1 MIRANISRI
10 TTLKLAKTFLF
21 CSAFTLSAAVM
32 AADVVPTPDAQPT
45 LDPKPMPAPAPIAL
59 PSPPQIAAKAF
70 LLMDYHT
77 GQVLI
82 GSNEHERLPPASLT
96 KMMTSYVI
104 GQELKSGRIKP
115 TDMVT
120 ISQNAWAKNYSDS
133 SKMFIEVGK
142 QVSVENLNKGIIIQ
156 SGNDACIAMAE
167 HVAGSEDSFASLM
180 NQWAKRLGM
189 NETHFVNA
197 HGLYD
202 QNHYSSAYD
211 MALLGRALIHD
222 LPEEYAIYSQKDF
235 TFNGIVQHNRN
246 RLLWDKSL
254 AVDGI
259 KTGHVS
265 EVGYNLVAS
274 ATGPDNMRLISVVIG
289 SGSEAQRAEESKK
302 LLTYGFR
309 FYQNV
314 TPYKA
319 GAALATQRVWMG
331 DKSEI
336 QLGTAEEINLVVPR
350 NSASKLKADFQL
362 KGELD
367 APIKKGESVGTIYL
381 KLDGKDVAQYPLVAL
396 EEVNEGSL
404 FSRLWDYLVLL
415 FQRLLS

>member
-1 MIRANISRI
+1 M
-10 TTLKLAKTFLF
+10 KLAKLFLLS
-21 CSAFTLSAAVM
+21 SAVALSAAVV
-32 AADVVPTPDAQPT
+32 ATPAPTPDALPKP
-45 LDPKPMPAPAPIAL
+45 DPKPMPAPAPVAL
-59 PSPPQIAAKAF
+59 PSPPQIAAKAY
-70 LLMDYHT
+70 LLMDYNT

-115 TDMVT
+115 SDMVT

-142 QVSVENLNKGIIIQ
+142 QVSVDNLNKGIIIQ

-180 NQWAKRLGM
+180 NQWADRIGM
-189 NETHFVNA
+189 KETHFVNA
-197 HGLYD
+197 HGLYNVD
-202 QNHYSSAYD
+202 HYSSAYD
-211 MALLGRALIHD
+211 MALLGQALIRD
-222 LPEEYAIYSQKDF
+222 LPEEYKIYSQKDF
-235 TFNGIVQHNRN
+235 AFNGITQHNRN

-259 KTGHVS
+259 KTGHLS
-265 EVGYNLVAS
+265 EVGFNLVAS

-314 TPYKA
+314 TPYKQ
-319 GAALATQRVWMG
+319 GAELASQRIWMG

-336 QLGTAEEINLVVPR
+336 KLGTDRDISLLLPR
-350 NSASKLKADFQL
+350 NSSGKLKADFQL
-362 KGELD
+362 NGELD
-367 APIKKGESVGTIYL
+367 APVKKGEQVGTIFL
-381 KLDGKDVAQYPLVAL
+381 KLDDKEVAQYPLVAL
-396 EEVNEGSL
+396 EEVNQGSL

-415 FQRLLS
+415 FQRLIA

>member
-1 MIRANISRI
+1 M
-10 TTLKLAKTFLF
+10 KLVKPLLF
-21 CSAFTLSAAVM
+21 GAAVALSM
-32 AADVVPTPDAQPT
+32 TAVAATSTPTPDALPKP
-45 LDPKPMPAPAPIAL
+45 DPKPMPVPAPVAL
-59 PSPPQIAAKAF
+59 PSPPQIAAKAY

-82 GSNEHERLPPASLT
+82 GSNEHDRLPPASLT

-115 TDMVT
+115 EDMVT

-142 QVSVENLNKGIIIQ
+142 QVSVDNLNKGIIIQ

-167 HVAGSEDSFASLM
+167 HIAGSEDSFASLM
-180 NQWAKRLGM
+180 NQWADRLGM
-189 NETHFVNA
+189 KETHFVNA
-197 HGLYD
+197 HGLH
-202 QNHYSSAYD
+202 NPEHYSSAYD
-211 MALLGRALIHD
+211 MALLGQALIRD
-222 LPEEYAIYSQKDF
+222 LPTEYAIYSQKEF

-254 AVDGI
+254 VVDGI

-274 ATGPDNMRLISVVIG
+274 ATGPDDMRLISVVIG

-314 TPYKA
+314 TPYKQ
-319 GAALATQRVWMG
+319 GAELANQRIWMG

-336 QLGTAEEINLVVPR
+336 KLGTDRDISLVVPR
-350 NSASKLKADFQL
+350 NSSGKLKADFQL
-362 KGELD
+362 KNELN
-367 APIKKGESVGTIYL
+367 APIKKGEQVGTIFL

>member
-1 MIRANISRI
+1 MM
-10 TTLKLAKTFLF
+10 LKLVKPLLF
-21 CSAFTLSAAVM
+21 GAAVALSM
-32 AADVVPTPDAQPT
+32 TAVAATSTPTPDALPKP
-45 LDPKPMPAPAPIAL
+45 DPKPMPAPAPVAL
-59 PSPPQIAAKAF
+59 PSPPQIAAKAY

-115 TDMVT
+115 EDMVT

-142 QVSVENLNKGIIIQ
+142 QVSVDNLNKGIIIQ

-167 HVAGSEDSFASLM
+167 HIAGSEDSFASLM
-180 NQWAKRLGM
+180 NQWADRLGM
-189 NETHFVNA
+189 KETHFVNA
-197 HGLYD
+197 HGLHNPD
-202 QNHYSSAYD
+202 HYSSAYD
-211 MALLGRALIHD
+211 MALLGQALIRD
-222 LPEEYAIYSQKDF
+222 LPNEYAIYSQKEF

-246 RLLWDKSL
+246 RLLWDKTL
-254 AVDGI
+254 VVDGI

-314 TPYKA
+314 TPYKQ
-319 GAALATQRVWMG
+319 GAELANQRIWMG

-336 QLGTAEEINLVVPR
+336 KLGTDRDISLVVPR
-350 NSASKLKADFQL
+350 NSSGKLKADFQL
-362 KGELD
+362 KNELN
-367 APIKKGESVGTIYL
+367 APIKKGEQVGTIFL

>member
-1 MIRANISRI
+1 M
-10 TTLKLAKTFLF
+10 KLAKLFLLS
-21 CSAFTLSAAVM
+21 SAVALSAAVV
-32 AADVVPTPDAQPT
+32 ATPAPTPDALPKP
-45 LDPKPMPAPAPIAL
+45 DPKPMPAPAPVAL
-59 PSPPQIAAKAF
+59 PSPPQIAAKAY
-70 LLMDYHT
+70 LLMDYNT

-104 GQELKSGRIKP
+104 GQELKAGRIKP
-115 TDMVT
+115 SDMVT
-120 ISQNAWAKNYSDS
+120 ISQNAWSKNYSDS

-142 QVSVENLNKGIIIQ
+142 QVSVDNLNKGIIIQ

-180 NQWAKRLGM
+180 NQWADRIGM
-189 NETHFVNA
+189 KETHFVNA
-197 HGLYD
+197 HGLYNVD
-202 QNHYSSAYD
+202 HYSSAYD
-211 MALLGRALIHD
+211 MALLGQALIRD
-222 LPEEYAIYSQKDF
+222 LPEEYKIYSQKDF
-235 TFNGIVQHNRN
+235 SFNGITQHNRN

-265 EVGYNLVAS
+265 EVGFNLVAS

-314 TPYKA
+314 TPYKQ
-319 GAALATQRVWMG
+319 GAELASQRIWMG

-336 QLGTAEEINLVVPR
+336 KLGTDRDISLLLPR
-350 NSASKLKADFQL
+350 NSSGKLKADFQL

-367 APIKKGESVGTIYL
+367 APIKKGEQVGTIFL
-381 KLDGKDVAQYPLVAL
+381 KLDDKEVAQYPLVAL
-396 EEVNEGSL
+396 EEVNQGSL

-415 FQRLLS
+415 FQRLIA

>member
-1 MIRANISRI
+1 M
-10 TTLKLAKTFLF
+10 KLAKPLLF
-21 CSAFTLSAAVM
+21 CAAVALSM
-32 AADVVPTPDAQPT
+32 TAVAATTTPTPDALPKP
-45 LDPKPMPAPAPIAL
+45 DPKPMPAPAPVAL

-77 GQVLI
+77 GQILI
-82 GSNEHERLPPASLT
+82 GNNEHERLPPASLT

-104 GQELKSGRIKP
+104 GQELKNGRIKP
-115 TDMVT
+115 DDMVT

-142 QVSVENLNKGIIIQ
+142 QVSVDNLNKGIIIQ

-167 HVAGSEDSFASLM
+167 HIAGSEDSFASLM
-180 NQWAKRLGM
+180 NQWAERLGM
-189 NETHFVNA
+189 KETHFVNA
-197 HGLYD
+197 HGLYNPD
-202 QNHYSSAYD
+202 HYSSAYD
-211 MALLGRALIHD
+211 MALLGQALIRD
-222 LPEEYAIYSQKDF
+222 LPNEYAIYSQKDF

-246 RLLWDKSL
+246 RLLWDKTL
-254 AVDGI
+254 VVDGI

-314 TPYKA
+314 TPYKQ
-319 GAALATQRVWMG
+319 GAELATQRIWMG

-336 QLGTAEEINLVVPR
+336 KLGTDRDISLVIPR
-350 NSASKLKADFQL
+350 NSSGKLKADFQL
-362 KGELD
+362 KNELN
-367 APIKKGESVGTIYL
+367 APIKKGEQVGTIFL

>member
-1 MIRANISRI
+1 M
-10 TTLKLAKTFLF
+10 KLAKTLLF

-32 AADVVPTPDAQPT
+32 AADVVPTPDAKPT
-45 LDPKPMPAPAPIAL
+45 PDPKPMPAPAPIAL
-59 PSPPQIAAKAF
+59 PSPPQIAAKAY

-180 NQWAKRLGM
+180 NQWAQRIGM
-189 NETHFVNA
+189 KETHFVNA

-202 QNHYSSAYD
+202 ENHYSTAYD

-319 GAALATQRVWMG
+319 GAVLATQRIWMG

-367 APIKKGESVGTIYL
+367 APIKKGEAVGTIYL

-396 EEVNEGSL
+396 EEVNEDSL
-404 FSRLWDYLVLL
+404 FSRLWDYLILL
-415 FQRLLS
+415 FHRLLA

>member
-1 MIRANISRI
+1 M
-10 TTLKLAKTFLF
+10 LKLAKTLLLS
-21 CSAFTLSAAVM
+21 SAVVFSAAVV
-32 AADVVPTPDAQPT
+32 ATPTPTPDAQPKP
-45 LDPKPMPAPAPIAL
+45 DPKPLPAPAPAPVAL
-59 PSPPQIAAKAF
+59 PSPPQIAAKAY

-82 GSNEHERLPPASLT
+82 SSNEHERLPPASLT

-104 GQELKSGRIKP
+104 GQELKAGRIKP
-115 TDMVT
+115 ADMVT

-142 QVSVENLNKGIIIQ
+142 QVSVENLNHGIIIQ

-167 HVAGSEDSFASLM
+167 HIAGSEDSFASLM
-180 NQWAKRLGM
+180 NQWAERIGM
-189 NETHFVNA
+189 KETHFVNS
-197 HGLYD
+197 HGLYNPD
-202 QNHYSSAYD
+202 HYSSAYD
-211 MALLGRALIHD
+211 MALLGQALIRD
-222 LPEEYAIYSQKDF
+222 LPDEYKIYSQKDF
-235 TFNGIVQHNRN
+235 TFNGITQHNRN

-265 EVGYNLVAS
+265 EVGFNLVAS
-274 ATGPDNMRLISVVIG
+274 ATGPDDMRLISVVIG

-314 TPYKA
+314 IPYKQ
-319 GAALATQRVWMG
+319 GAELATQRVWMG

-336 QLGTAEEINLVVPR
+336 KLGTDRDISLLLPR
-350 NSASKLKADFQL
+350 NSSGKLKADFQL
-362 KGELD
+362 RGELD
-367 APIKKGESVGTIYL
+367 APIKKGEKVGTIFL
-381 KLDGKDVAQYPLVAL
+381 KLDGKEVAQYPLVAL
-396 EEVNEGSL
+396 DEVNEGSL

-415 FQRLLS
+415 FQRLIG

>member
-1 MIRANISRI
+1 MTAV
-10 TTLKLAKTFLF
+10 
-21 CSAFTLSAAVM
+21 AATST
-32 AADVVPTPDAQPT
+32 PTPDALPKP
-45 LDPKPMPAPAPIAL
+45 DPKPMPAPAPVAL
-59 PSPPQIAAKAF
+59 PSPPQIAAKAY

-115 TDMVT
+115 EDMVT

-142 QVSVENLNKGIIIQ
+142 QVSVDNLNKGIIIQ

-167 HVAGSEDSFASLM
+167 HIAGSEDSFASLM
-180 NQWAKRLGM
+180 NQWADRLGM
-189 NETHFVNA
+189 KETHFVNA
-197 HGLYD
+197 HGLHNPD
-202 QNHYSSAYD
+202 HYSSAYD
-211 MALLGRALIHD
+211 MALLGQALIRD
-222 LPEEYAIYSQKDF
+222 LPNEYAIYSQKEF

-246 RLLWDKSL
+246 RLLWDKTL
-254 AVDGI
+254 VVDGI

-314 TPYKA
+314 TPYKQ
-319 GAALATQRVWMG
+319 GAELANQRIWMG

-336 QLGTAEEINLVVPR
+336 KLGTDRDISLVVPR
-350 NSASKLKADFQL
+350 NSSGKLKADFQL
-362 KGELD
+362 KNELN
-367 APIKKGESVGTIYL
+367 APIKKGEQVGTIFL

>member
-1 MIRANISRI
+1 M
-10 TTLKLAKTFLF
+10 KLVKPLLF
-21 CSAFTLSAAVM
+21 GAAVALSM
-32 AADVVPTPDAQPT
+32 TAVAATSTPTPDALPKP
-45 LDPKPMPAPAPIAL
+45 DPKPMPAPAPVAL
-59 PSPPQIAAKAF
+59 PSPPQIAAKAY

-82 GSNEHERLPPASLT
+82 GSNEHDRLPPASLT

-115 TDMVT
+115 EDMVT

-142 QVSVENLNKGIIIQ
+142 QVSVDNLNKGIIIQ

-167 HVAGSEDSFASLM
+167 HIAGSEDSFASLM
-180 NQWAKRLGM
+180 NQWADRLGM
-189 NETHFVNA
+189 KETHFVNA
-197 HGLYD
+197 HGLHNPD
-202 QNHYSSAYD
+202 HYSSAYD
-211 MALLGRALIHD
+211 MALLGQALIRD
-222 LPEEYAIYSQKDF
+222 LPNEYAIYSQKEF
-235 TFNGIVQHNRN
+235 TFTGIVQHNRN
-246 RLLWDKSL
+246 RLLWDKTL
-254 AVDGI
+254 VVDGI

-274 ATGPDNMRLISVVIG
+274 ATGPDDMRLISVVIG

-314 TPYKA
+314 TPYKQ
-319 GAALATQRVWMG
+319 GAELANQRIWMG

-336 QLGTAEEINLVVPR
+336 KLGTDRDISLVVPR
-350 NSASKLKADFQL
+350 NSSGKLKADFQL
-362 KGELD
+362 KNELN
-367 APIKKGESVGTIYL
+367 APIKKGEQVGTIFL

>member
-1 MIRANISRI
+1 M
-10 TTLKLAKTFLF
+10 KLAKPFLL
-21 CSAFTLSAAVM
+21 CASMALSMTAM
-32 AADVVPTPDAQPT
+32 AATSTPTPDAQPKP
-45 LDPKPMPAPAPIAL
+45 DPKPMPAPAPVAL

-77 GQVLI
+77 GQVLF
-82 GSNEHERLPPASLT
+82 GNNEHERLPPASLT

-104 GQELKSGRIKP
+104 GQELKSGRMKP
-115 TDMVT
+115 DDMVT

-142 QVSVENLNKGIIIQ
+142 QVSVDNLNKGIIIQ

-167 HVAGSEDSFASLM
+167 HIAGSEDSFASLM
-180 NQWAKRLGM
+180 NQWADRLGM
-189 NETHFVNA
+189 KETHFVNA
-197 HGLYD
+197 HGLHNE
-202 QNHYSSAYD
+202 NHYSSAYD
-211 MALLGRALIHD
+211 MALLGQALIRD
-222 LPEEYAIYSQKDF
+222 LPSEYAIYSQKEF

-265 EVGYNLVAS
+265 EVGYNLVSS
-274 ATGPDNMRLISVVIG
+274 ATGPDNMRLIAVVIG

-314 TPYKA
+314 TPYKL
-319 GAALATQRVWMG
+319 GAELATQRVWMG
-331 DKSEI
+331 DKNEI
-336 QLGTAEEINLVVPR
+336 KLGTDRDISLVIPR
-350 NSASKLKADFQL
+350 NSSGKLKADFQL
-362 KGELD
+362 KNELD
-367 APIKKGESVGTIYL
+367 APIKKGEQVGTIFL

-404 FSRLWDYLVLL
+404 FSRLWDYLILL
-415 FQRLLS
+415 FQRLIG

>member
-1 MIRANISRI
+1 M
-10 TTLKLAKTFLF
+10 KLAKPLLF
-21 CSAFTLSAAVM
+21 CAAVALSM
-32 AADVVPTPDAQPT
+32 TAVAATTTPTPDALPKP
-45 LDPKPMPAPAPIAL
+45 DPRPMPAPAPVAL

-77 GQVLI
+77 GQILI
-82 GSNEHERLPPASLT
+82 GNNEHERLPPASLT

-104 GQELKSGRIKP
+104 GQELKNGRIKP
-115 TDMVT
+115 DDMVT

-142 QVSVENLNKGIIIQ
+142 QVSVDNLNKGIIIQ

-167 HVAGSEDSFASLM
+167 HIAGSEDSFASLM
-180 NQWAKRLGM
+180 NQWAERLGM
-189 NETHFVNA
+189 KETHFVNA
-197 HGLYD
+197 HGLYNAD
-202 QNHYSSAYD
+202 HYSSAYD
-211 MALLGRALIHD
+211 MALLGQALIRD
-222 LPEEYAIYSQKDF
+222 LPNEYAIYSQKEF

-246 RLLWDKSL
+246 RLLWDKTL
-254 AVDGI
+254 VVDGI

-274 ATGPDNMRLISVVIG
+274 ATGPDDMRLISVVIG

-314 TPYKA
+314 TPYKQ
-319 GAALATQRVWMG
+319 GAELATQRIWMG

-336 QLGTAEEINLVVPR
+336 KLGTDRDISLVIPR
-350 NSASKLKADFQL
+350 NSSGKLKADFQL
-362 KGELD
+362 KNELN
-367 APIKKGESVGTIYL
+367 APIKKGEQVGTIFL

>member
-1 MIRANISRI
+1 M
-10 TTLKLAKTFLF
+10 LKLVKPLLF
-21 CSAFTLSAAVM
+21 GAAVALSM
-32 AADVVPTPDAQPT
+32 TAVAATSTPTPDALPKP
-45 LDPKPMPAPAPIAL
+45 DPKPMPAPAPVAL
-59 PSPPQIAAKAF
+59 PSPPQIAAKAY

-115 TDMVT
+115 EDMVT

-142 QVSVENLNKGIIIQ
+142 QVSVDNLNKGIIIQ

-167 HVAGSEDSFASLM
+167 HIAGSEDSFASLM
-180 NQWAKRLGM
+180 NQWAERLGM
-189 NETHFVNA
+189 KETHFVNA
-197 HGLYD
+197 HGLYNAD
-202 QNHYSSAYD
+202 HYSSAYD
-211 MALLGRALIHD
+211 MALLGQALIRD
-222 LPEEYAIYSQKDF
+222 LPSEYAIYAQKDF

-246 RLLWDKSL
+246 RLLWDKTL

-314 TPYKA
+314 TPYKQ
-319 GAALATQRVWMG
+319 GAELATQRIWMG

-336 QLGTAEEINLVVPR
+336 KLGTDRDISLVIPR
-350 NSASKLKADFQL
+350 NSSGKLKADFQL
-362 KGELD
+362 KNELN
-367 APIKKGESVGTIYL
+367 APIKKGEQVGTIFL

>member
-1 MIRANISRI
+1 M
-10 TTLKLAKTFLF
+10 KLAKTLLLY
-21 CSAFTLSAAVM
+21 SAVALSAAVV
-32 AADVVPTPDAQPT
+32 ATPAPTPDALPKP
-45 LDPKPMPAPAPIAL
+45 DPKPMPAPAPVAL
-59 PSPPQIAAKAF
+59 PSPPQIAAKAY
-70 LLMDYHT
+70 LLMDYNT

-104 GQELKSGRIKP
+104 GQELKAGRIKP
-115 TDMVT
+115 SDMVT
-120 ISQNAWAKNYSDS
+120 ISQNAWSKNYSDS

-142 QVSVENLNKGIIIQ
+142 QVSVDNLNKGIIIQ

-180 NQWAKRLGM
+180 NQWADRIGM
-189 NETHFVNA
+189 KETHFVNA
-197 HGLYD
+197 HGLYNVD
-202 QNHYSSAYD
+202 HYSSAYD
-211 MALLGRALIHD
+211 MALLGQALIRD
-222 LPEEYAIYSQKDF
+222 LPEEYKIYSQKDF
-235 TFNGIVQHNRN
+235 SFNGITQHNRN

-265 EVGYNLVAS
+265 EVGFNLVAS

-314 TPYKA
+314 TPYKQ
-319 GAALATQRVWMG
+319 GAELASQRIWMG

-336 QLGTAEEINLVVPR
+336 KLGTDRDISLLLPR
-350 NSASKLKADFQL
+350 NSSGKLKADFQL
-362 KGELD
+362 NGELD
-367 APIKKGESVGTIYL
+367 APIKKGEQVGTIFL
-381 KLDGKDVAQYPLVAL
+381 KLDDKEVAQYPLVAL
-396 EEVNEGSL
+396 EEVNQGSL

-415 FQRLLS
+415 FQRLIA